1 MNRHQVLGI
10 FERIAIHG
18 VLVAA
23 ALVMLTPLVWM
34 ISTSLKASGHSLSRG
49 IEWLP
54 WEDIYVSDALKTP
67 VIVLGARVRNEEAG
81 NTIEVGIAS
90 LRDRRRRTEVS
101 LPEGRFSGEVL
112 EYRVRNVSE
121 ADQTAEAFWI
131 PCDQLERRIGPRWS
145 NYSEALVK
153 MRFFSLLAN
162 TVAITFLGTL
172 GTVLS
177 CSLVAYGFARFRFP
191 GRETLF
197 MVLLSSMM
205 LPPVVTMIPVYL
217 IFRDLHWID
226 TLLPLFAPAWLGTN
240 AFNVFL
246 FRQFYM
252 TLPFDLDDAARIDG
266 CSSFRIYWSILLPL
280 SKPVMATV
288 GIFSFTGLWL
298 DFMGPL
304 IYLNSI
310 EKFTLSL
317 GLYIFKGPYTVQWDY
332 LMAATLVVSLP
343 CIVIFFLGQ
352 RFFIQGT
359 VLSGLKA

>member
-1 MNRHQVLGI
+1 MTPHTLSRYL
-10 FERIAIHG
+10 ERTAIHA
-18 VLVAA
+18 VLLAG
-23 ALVMLTPLVWM
+23 ALAMLTPLAWM
-34 ISTSLKASGHSLSRG
+34 ISTSLRASGESLGRH

-54 WEDIYVSDALKTP
+54 WQDVVVSEGRSVP
-67 VIVLGARVRNEEAG
+67 VITLGARVRGADDAP
-81 NTIEVGIAS
+81 TLEVGIAS
-90 LRDRRRRTEVS
+90 LASRAPRTQVS
-101 LPEGRFSGEVL
+101 LPDKRFDANVL
-112 EYRVRNVSE
+112 EYRVRPLSAE
-121 ADQTAEAFWI
+121 DKTAEAFWV
-131 PCDQLERRIGPRWS
+131 PYERVQRRIAPKWS
-145 NYSEALVK
+145 NYSQALQQ
-153 MRFFSLLAN
+153 MRFLSLLNN
-162 TVAITFLGTL
+162 TLAITFLGTM
-172 GTVLS
+172 GTILS

-191 GRETLF
+191 GRDALF
-197 MVLLSSMM
+197 MTLLSSMM

-217 IFRDLHWID
+217 IFRDLRWID

-252 TLPFDLDDAARIDG
+252 SLPFDLDDAARIDG
-266 CSSFRIYWSILLPL
+266 CNSFRIYWDVLLPL
-280 SKPVMATV
+280 SKPVIATV
-288 GIFSFTGLWL
+288 GIFSFTGFWL

-343 CIVIFFLGQ
+343 CILIFFAGQ
-352 RFFIQGT
+352 RFFIQGA